1 MYQCYTD
8 EAEAL
13 ASCPT
18 DEQVADRSAREIML
32 YKTRGQ
38 NNCSCH
44 KKLSLLMLCCT
55 TTKFQKI
62 DVALFKPD
70 AVDALIQL
78 NLSLDRQCTFSLK
91 KSFLYG

>member
-38 NNCSCH
+38 NNC
-44 KKLSLLMLCCT
+44 L
-55 TTKFQKI
+55 
-62 DVALFKPD
+62 
-70 AVDALIQL
+70 
-78 NLSLDRQCTFSLK
+78 
-91 KSFLYG
+91 